1 MTKPYTSTS
10 SSSKESILKAD
21 SISAKINENEFNV
34 LRPRISSIAM
44 NGLTKYIHPLVG
56 IGTDLGYFP
65 PWVDENVEYVNNFQ
79 HPAKITIIL
88 DEITT
93 NTPDRF
99 LTVDIGSRWGTPSS
113 YTMSQSS
120 IPNEEFEYGFAS
132 TNSNYEDI
140 YYGQLVSTGDLNAAY
155 DINHRYTTNTDV
167 IGDTGSHE
175 AKYRSSK
182 VAYNNTST
190 DAKFT
195 GFITICIPAQLN
207 NNENHHIESHIAVN
221 YNGGA
226 NYAIQQS
233 INGMTSPGGQYNPT
247 GAIKIAFN
255 DINSNYS
262 TSTVFTGGYIT
273 IIEEY

>member
-1 MTKPYTSTS
+1 MTKPYTSIS

-21 SISAKINENEFNV
+21 SISAKINENEFNI

-44 NGLTKYIHPLVG
+44 NGLTKYIHQLVG
-56 IGTDLGYFP
+56 IGTDLGYTTLS
-65 PWVDENVEYVNNFQ
+65 DENREYVNNFQ
-79 HPAKITIIL
+79 NPAKITIIL

-99 LTVDIGSRWGTPSS
+99 LTVDLGSRWDTPSS

-132 TNSNYEDI
+132 TNQNYTDR
-140 YYGQLVSTGDLNAAY
+140 YYGQLVSTGNLNAAY
-155 DINHRYTTNTDV
+155 NINHRYTTNTDV
-167 IGDTGSHE
+167 IGSTE
-175 AKYRSSK
+175 ARYRSSK

-195 GFITICIPAQLN
+195 GFITICLPSATLSSN
-207 NNENHHIESHIAVN
+207 VSHHIESHIAVN

-233 INGMTSPGGQYNPT
+233 INGMTNPSGQYNPT